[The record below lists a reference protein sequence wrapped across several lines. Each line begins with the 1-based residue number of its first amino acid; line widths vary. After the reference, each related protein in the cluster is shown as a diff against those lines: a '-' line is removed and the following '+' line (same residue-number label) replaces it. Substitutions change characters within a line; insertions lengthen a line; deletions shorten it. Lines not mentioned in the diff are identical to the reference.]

1 MGHSEGGLTTLALA
15 ERGVGDGYGLL
26 APLSMRYL
34 DLLGGQLESI
44 AHSGQLADADAEA
57 LRNDIPRA
65 VESLRTTGT
74 VPEDLSPIM
83 VQFGFNAYNATFLA
97 EADALNPPDLA
108 ASLPDGTPV
117 LLTCSDKDLNISCDQ
132 IEPLRASLEHTD
144 LQFGH
149 FTTANHTLEE
159 LGPLPAGIADG
170 PALLPASTEFATAI
184 NGWAAQRGA

>member
-1 MGHSEGGLTTLALA
+1 
-15 ERGVGDGYGLL
+15 
-26 APLSMRYL
+26 MRYL